1 MQIADGHI
9 VTIEFTLRDAEGK
22 TLESTDDAG
31 PLTFTLGKDRMLP
44 GLAKVIQGMTVG
56 ETREGKIAPGELV
69 PRHVTGKRV
78 VPSKEFPDG
87 NLPDVGARFQA
98 KGVNGQPLIFEV
110 VSKTDANCTVQ
121 LLHPLHDVE
130 VAYTVKVVAARRA
143 NVPPP
148 APVDAPDLTDEL
160 LAESD

>member
-22 TLESTDDAG
+22 TLESTDDSG
-31 PLTFTLGKDRMLP
+31 PITFTLGKDRMLP

-69 PRHVTGKRV
+69 PKHVTGKRV
-78 VPSKEFPDG
+78 VPSKEFPGG
-87 NLPDVGARFQA
+87 NLPDLGARFQA
-98 KGVNGQPLIFEV
+98 KGANGQPLIFEV
-110 VSKTDANCTVQ
+110 VEKTDAHCTVQ

-143 NVPPP
+143 NIPPP
-148 APVDAPDLTDEL
+148 PPVDAEDLTDDL
-160 LAESD
+160 VIESD